1 MANKICGEFD
11 KTAIAKE
18 LKLIISA
25 KVSLDDYP
33 TILGLVP
40 VIINP
45 SKLHVTM
52 AFMPVAESQYIP
64 CDALTGP
71 LPSRSPIMAIEY
83 WEGADVT
90 VAVLNERDW
99 NEARQVYDSL
109 GLLYTGYKFKPHV
122 TLAKGNQCNEV
133 EEYEWLVGHYVRVD
147 DVTIKLKEF

>member
-18 LKLIISA
+18 LKLIVSA

-33 TILGLVP
+33 TILGNVP
-40 VIINP
+40 VIIG
-45 SKLHVTM
+45 SAKLHVTM
-52 AFMPVAESQYIP
+52 AFMPAAESQYIP

-99 NEARQVYDSL
+99 KEARQVYDSL
-109 GLLYTGYKFKPHV
+109 GLLYTGYEFKPHV

-133 EEYEWLVGHYVRVD
+133 EEYEWLVGHYVQVD
-147 DVTIKLKEF
+147 DVTIKLKGF

>member
-1 MANKICGEFD
+1 MS
-11 KTAIAKE
+11 E
-18 LKLIISA
+18 LKLIVSA
-25 KVSLDDYP
+25 KVSLDDCP
-33 TILGLVP
+33 TILGLVG
-40 VIINP
+40 INP

-52 AFMPVAESQYIP
+52 AFMPAVESQYIP

-71 LPSRSPIMAIEY
+71 LPHRSPIMAIEY

-99 NEARQVYDSL
+99 KEARHVYDGL
-109 GLLYTGYKFKPHV
+109 GLLYNGYDFKPHV

-133 EEYEWLVGHYVRVD
+133 EEYEWLVGHYVLIN

>member
-1 MANKICGEFD
+1 MANKICGGFD
-11 KTAIAKE
+11 KTTIAKE
-18 LKLIISA
+18 LKLIVSA

-33 TILGLVP
+33 TILGP
-40 VIINP
+40 VGVD
-45 SKLHVTM
+45 SAKLHVTM
-52 AFMPVAESQYIP
+52 AFMPAAESQYIP

-99 NEARQVYDSL
+99 KEARQVYDSL
-109 GLLYTGYKFKPHV
+109 GLLYTGYEFRPHV
-122 TLAKGNQCNEV
+122 TIAKGNRCNEV
-133 EEYEWLVGHYVRVD
+133 EEYEWLVGHYVQVD

>member
-1 MANKICGEFD
+1 MANKISGGFD
-11 KTAIAKE
+11 TPATTKE
-18 LKLIISA
+18 LKLIVSA
-25 KVSLDDYP
+25 KVSLDYYP
-33 TILGLVP
+33 TILGLIGVDS
-40 VIINP
+40 

-52 AFMPVAESQYIP
+52 AFMPAAESQYIP

-90 VAVLNERDW
+90 VAVLNPRDW
-99 NEARQVYDSL
+99 AEARHVYDSM
-109 GLLYTGYKFKPHV
+109 GLLYNGYEFKPHA

-133 EEYEWLVGHYVRVD
+133 EEYEWLVGHYVQVD

>member
-1 MANKICGEFD
+1 MANKICGGFD
-11 KTAIAKE
+11 KTTITKE
-18 LKLIISA
+18 LKLIVSA

-33 TILGLVP
+33 TILGP
-40 VIINP
+40 FGIDS

-52 AFMPVAESQYIP
+52 AFIPAAESQYIP

-99 NEARQVYDSL
+99 KEARQVYDSL
-109 GLLYTGYKFKPHV
+109 GLLYTGYEFKPHV
-122 TLAKGNQCNEV
+122 TIAKGNQCNEV
-133 EEYEWLVGHYVRVD
+133 EEYEWLVGHYVQVD

>member
-1 MANKICGEFD
+1 MANKICGGFD
-11 KTAIAKE
+11 KPAIAKE
-18 LKLIISA
+18 LKLIVSA

-33 TILGLVP
+33 TILGP
-40 VIINP
+40 VGVD
-45 SKLHVTM
+45 SAKLHVTM
-52 AFMPVAESQYIP
+52 AFMPAAESQYIP

-99 NEARQVYDSL
+99 KEARQVYDSL
-109 GLLYTGYKFKPHV
+109 GLLYTGYEFRPHV
-122 TLAKGNQCNEV
+122 TIAKGNQRNEV
-133 EEYEWLVGHYVRVD
+133 EEYEWLVGHYVQVD

>member
-1 MANKICGEFD
+1 MS
-11 KTAIAKE
+11 E
-18 LKLIISA
+18 LKLIVSA

-33 TILGLVP
+33 TILGP
-40 VIINP
+40 VGVD
-45 SKLHVTM
+45 SAKLHVTM

-99 NEARQVYDSL
+99 KEARQVYDGL
-109 GLLYTGYKFKPHV
+109 GLLYTGYEFRPHV
-122 TLAKGNQCNEV
+122 TIAKGNQCNEV
-133 EEYEWLVGHYVRVD
+133 EKYEWLVGHYVQVD
-147 DVTIKLKEF
+147 DVTIKLKEFK

>member
-11 KTAIAKE
+11 KTTIAKE
-18 LKLIISA
+18 LKLIVSA
-25 KVSLDDYP
+25 KISLEDYP

-40 VIINP
+40 VIID
-45 SKLHVTM
+45 SAKLHVTM
-52 AFMPVAESQYIP
+52 AFMTAAESQYIP

-99 NEARQVYDSL
+99 KEARQVYDSL
-109 GLLYTGYKFKPHV
+109 GLLYTGYEFKPHV

-133 EEYEWLVGHYVRVD
+133 EEYEWLVGHYVQVD

>member
-1 MANKICGEFD
+1 MANNICGEFD
-11 KTAIAKE
+11 KKAITKE

-33 TILGLVP
+33 IILGP
-40 VIINP
+40 VGID
-45 SKLHVTM
+45 SAKLHVTM
-52 AFMPVAESQYIP
+52 AFMRAAESQYIP

-99 NEARQVYDSL
+99 KEARQVYDSL
-109 GLLYTGYKFKPHV
+109 GLLYTGYEFRPHV
-122 TLAKGNQCNEV
+122 TIAKGNQCNEV
-133 EEYEWLVGHYVRVD
+133 EEYEWLVGHYVQVD